1 MLKLSFKAKV
11 FALSGMGIVV
21 TGLILFGAVCIQ
33 RQQLHQRVTAELN
46 AQGGEECAKIAKSV
60 YLMLRTNHGKLQK
73 EVQHSLNVA
82 ENVLH
87 EHGRVTLD
95 SEAISWNA
103 VNQFSK
109 QASTVHLPRMQFGSQ
124 WLGQNTNADVPSPIV
139 DEVEKLVGGTCT
151 VFQRMNEAGDMLRV
165 CTNVKK
171 QDGTRAIGT
180 YIPAI
185 DPDGSPNDVVATVL
199 KGQTFVGRAMVVDQW
214 YIAAYR
220 PIVDDTN
227 KVVGVL
233 YFGIPQEEVPE
244 LRQGIMDMVV
254 GKTGYV
260 FVLGGS
266 GDERGKYVI
275 SQGGKRDGEN
285 IYDAE
290 DADGKPFIQEAI
302 AKALGTQNGQVEYH
316 RYSWRNSPDE
326 PVRWKTTAL
335 TYFEP
340 WDWVI
345 CAGTYDDDYQEAAQR
360 VSVALN
366 QLLLW
371 VAVGSALAL
380 LLCGGVA
387 LVCTHRIARPIVSAM
402 TLMERVAGGDYS
414 QRLNVSGTDEIAR
427 LAKAINT
434 AVEAS
439 DRAMHEVKNAAAREQ
454 QAQEERIAA
463 ERHQAEVER
472 QHQEEQA
479 QLEQARQ
486 AEQQRLEKEQA
497 DRERQQAEVERRAAE
512 TLRRKVDHLLQV
524 VQTAASGDLT
534 RRIEVSGN
542 DPIDEL
548 AGAIQTMLTELSA
561 IIAQVAES
569 AGQFNEGARVIA
581 ENSQVLASGAQ
592 QQMATVEEVN
602 ASVEELTASINRV
615 SSNAGDADK
624 AAKRTNELAEQG
636 SHAVEQSMQAMELIK
651 TSSTQIAEIIQVI
664 SEIASQTN
672 LLTLNAAI
680 EAARAGEHG
689 MGFAVVADEV
699 RKLAERSNRAAGE
712 ITSLIRESSN
722 RVQEGAQLSHDAG
735 ESLKEIL
742 GGVEETVAMI
752 SAIAEATVAQSG
764 NAQQVVDAIR
774 GISQVTDQAA
784 SGSEELASSSEELG
798 AQASSLRE
806 LVKRFR
812 IDG

>member
-33 RQQLHQRVTAELN
+33 RQQLHQRVTAELT
-46 AQGGEECAKIAKSV
+46 AQGREECGKIAASV
-60 YLMLRTNHGKLQK
+60 YLMLRTNHGRLQK
-73 EVQHSLNVA
+73 EVQQSLNVA

-103 VNQFSK
+103 VNQLTH
-109 QASTVHLPRMQFGSQ
+109 QACKVQLPRMQFGSQ
-124 WLGQNTNADVPSPIV
+124 WLGQNANADVPSPIV

-199 KGQTFVGRAMVVDQW
+199 KGQTFVGRALVVDQW
-214 YIAAYR
+214 CVAAYR
-220 PIVDDTN
+220 PICDETN
-227 KVVGVL
+227 KVIGVL
-233 YFGIPQEEVPE
+233 YFGIPQEDVPE

-254 GKTGYV
+254 GTTGYV

-285 IYDAE
+285 IYDTK
-290 DADGKPFIQEAI
+290 DADNKPFIREAI

-326 PVRWKTTAL
+326 PARWKTTAL

-366 QLLLW
+366 QLLVW

-414 QRLNVSGTDEIAR
+414 QRLDVSGTDEIAR

-439 DRAMHEVKNAAAREQ
+439 DQAMHEIKDAATREQ

-472 QHQEEQA
+472 RRQEEQA

-497 DRERQQAEVERRAAE
+497 DRERQQAELERQAAD
-512 TLRRKVDHLLQV
+512 TLRGKVDNLLEV
-524 VQTAASGDLT
+524 VRAAASGDLT
-534 RRIEVSGN
+534 RKIVVEGE
-542 DPIDEL
+542 DPVDEL
-548 AGAIQTMLTELSA
+548 AGAIQTMLTDLSA
-561 IIAQVAES
+561 IIAQVTETAS
-569 AGQFNEGARVIA
+569 QFNEGARVIA
-581 ENSQVLASGAQ
+581 ESSQTLAIGAQ
-592 QQMATVEEVN
+592 QQTATVEEVN
-602 ASVEELTASINRV
+602 ASVEELTASIDSV
-615 SSNAGDADK
+615 SNNARDADR
-624 AAKRTNELAEQG
+624 AAKKTNELAERG
-636 SHAVEQSMQAMELIK
+636 SSAVEQSMQAMELIK
-651 TSSTQIAEIIQVI
+651 TSSNQIAEIIQVI

-672 LLTLNAAI
+672 LLALNAAI

-712 ITSLIRESSN
+712 ITSLIKESSG

-735 ESLKEIL
+735 EALKEIL
-742 GGVEETVAMI
+742 GGVEETVAKI
-752 SAIAEATVAQSG
+752 SVIADATVEQSG
-764 NAQQVVDAIR
+764 NAKQVADAIR
-774 GISQVTDQAA
+774 GISQVTEQAA
-784 SGSEELASSSEELG
+784 SGSEELASSSEQLG
-798 AQASSLRE
+798 AQASGLRE

-812 IDG
+812 V